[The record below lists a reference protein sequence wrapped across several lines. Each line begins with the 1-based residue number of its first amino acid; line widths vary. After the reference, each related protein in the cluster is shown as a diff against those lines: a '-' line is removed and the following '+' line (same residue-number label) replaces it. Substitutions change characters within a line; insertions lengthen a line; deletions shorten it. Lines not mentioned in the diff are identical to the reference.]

1 MIGER
6 LSEVRKDHG
15 DTQSSLAKK
24 LNVSVATVRSWEQEK
39 SSPAHEILV
48 NICKMYR
55 VSSDYLLGLS
65 NVDPSYIQRRRL
77 ESFTQQELE
86 ELAEYERFLF
96 GEENKRNKKS
106 QGDIYNHLGKIV
118 NAIRYVRFFLKAKT
132 KRVLTICNKDTLIVL
147 GEET

>member
-77 ESFTQQELE
+77 ESFTQHELE
-86 ELAEYERFLF
+86 ELAEYERFLLW
-96 GEENKRNKKS
+96 RRS
-106 QGDIYNHLGKIV
+106 Q
-118 NAIRYVRFFLKAKT
+118 RQ
-132 KRVLTICNKDTLIVL
+132 
-147 GEET
+147 

>member
-86 ELAEYERFLF
+86 ELAEYERF
-96 GEENKRNKKS
+96 
-106 QGDIYNHLGKIV
+106 
-118 NAIRYVRFFLKAKT
+118 
-132 KRVLTICNKDTLIVL
+132 VLWRREQEK
-147 GEET
+147 

>member
-86 ELAEYERFLF
+86 ELAEYERF
-96 GEENKRNKKS
+96 
-106 QGDIYNHLGKIV
+106 
-118 NAIRYVRFFLKAKT
+118 FLWRREQEK
-132 KRVLTICNKDTLIVL
+132 
-147 GEET
+147 

>member
-65 NVDPSYIQRRRL
+65 NVDPSYIQRRRV

-86 ELAEYERFLF
+86 ELAEYERFLLWRR
-96 GEENKRNKKS
+96 EQEK
-106 QGDIYNHLGKIV
+106 
-118 NAIRYVRFFLKAKT
+118 
-132 KRVLTICNKDTLIVL
+132 
-147 GEET
+147 

>member
-1 MIGER
+1 MEMIGER

-86 ELAEYERFLF
+86 ELAEYERFLLWRR
-96 GEENKRNKKS
+96 EQEK
-106 QGDIYNHLGKIV
+106 
-118 NAIRYVRFFLKAKT
+118 
-132 KRVLTICNKDTLIVL
+132 
-147 GEET
+147 

>member
-48 NICKMYR
+48 NICKMY
-55 VSSDYLLGLS
+55 YLLGLS

-86 ELAEYERFLF
+86 ELAEYERFLLWRR
-96 GEENKRNKKS
+96 EQEK
-106 QGDIYNHLGKIV
+106 
-118 NAIRYVRFFLKAKT
+118 
-132 KRVLTICNKDTLIVL
+132 
-147 GEET
+147 

>member
-1 MIGER
+1 MAEVVEMIGER

-86 ELAEYERFLF
+86 ELAEYERFLLWRR
-96 GEENKRNKKS
+96 EQEK
-106 QGDIYNHLGKIV
+106 
-118 NAIRYVRFFLKAKT
+118 
-132 KRVLTICNKDTLIVL
+132 
-147 GEET
+147 

>member
-39 SSPAHEILV
+39 SSSAHEILV
-48 NICKMYR
+48 TICKMYR

-86 ELAEYERFLF
+86 ELAEYERFLLW
-96 GEENKRNKKS
+96 RRS
-106 QGDIYNHLGKIV
+106 Q
-118 NAIRYVRFFLKAKT
+118 RQ
-132 KRVLTICNKDTLIVL
+132 
-147 GEET
+147 

>member
-48 NICKMYR
+48 KICKMYR

-86 ELAEYERFLF
+86 ELAEYERFLLW
-96 GEENKRNKKS
+96 RRS
-106 QGDIYNHLGKIV
+106 Q
-118 NAIRYVRFFLKAKT
+118 RQ
-132 KRVLTICNKDTLIVL
+132 
-147 GEET
+147 

>member
-1 MIGER
+1 MEMIGER

-86 ELAEYERFLF
+86 ELAEYERFLLW
-96 GEENKRNKKS
+96 RRS
-106 QGDIYNHLGKIV
+106 Q
-118 NAIRYVRFFLKAKT
+118 RQ
-132 KRVLTICNKDTLIVL
+132 
-147 GEET
+147 

>member
-86 ELAEYERFLF
+86 ELAEYERFLLWRR
-96 GEENKRNKKS
+96 EQEKK
-106 QGDIYNHLGKIV
+106 KIP
-118 NAIRYVRFFLKAKT
+118 R
-132 KRVLTICNKDTLIVL
+132 
-147 GEET
+147 

>member
-48 NICKMYR
+48 NICKM
-55 VSSDYLLGLS
+55 
-65 NVDPSYIQRRRL
+65 
-77 ESFTQQELE
+77 
-86 ELAEYERFLF
+86 
-96 GEENKRNKKS
+96 
-106 QGDIYNHLGKIV
+106 
-118 NAIRYVRFFLKAKT
+118 
-132 KRVLTICNKDTLIVL
+132 
-147 GEET
+147 

>member
-1 MIGER
+1 MGGGGGNDRRALIRSQKGSR
-6 LSEVRKDHG
+6 RHPIFPC
-15 DTQSSLAKK
+15 KK

-86 ELAEYERFLF
+86 ELAEYERFLLWRR
-96 GEENKRNKKS
+96 EQEK
-106 QGDIYNHLGKIV
+106 
-118 NAIRYVRFFLKAKT
+118 
-132 KRVLTICNKDTLIVL
+132 
-147 GEET
+147 

>member
-1 MIGER
+1 VEMIGER

-86 ELAEYERFLF
+86 ELAEYERFLLWRRKQ
-96 GEENKRNKKS
+96 EK
-106 QGDIYNHLGKIV
+106 
-118 NAIRYVRFFLKAKT
+118 
-132 KRVLTICNKDTLIVL
+132 
-147 GEET
+147 

>member
-1 MIGER
+1 MEMIGER

-48 NICKMYR
+48 TICKMYR

-86 ELAEYERFLF
+86 ELAEYERFLLWRRKQ
-96 GEENKRNKKS
+96 EK
-106 QGDIYNHLGKIV
+106 
-118 NAIRYVRFFLKAKT
+118 
-132 KRVLTICNKDTLIVL
+132 
-147 GEET
+147 

>member
-48 NICKMYR
+48 TICKMYR
-55 VSSDYLLGLS
+55 VSSDYLLGLF
-65 NVDPSYIQRRRL
+65 NVDPSYIQR
-77 ESFTQQELE
+77 
-86 ELAEYERFLF
+86 
-96 GEENKRNKKS
+96 
-106 QGDIYNHLGKIV
+106 
-118 NAIRYVRFFLKAKT
+118 IRYNKLRKLKIAEK
-132 KRVLTICNKDTLIVL
+132 VDTACRSLV
-147 GEET
+147 E

>member
-86 ELAEYERFLF
+86 ELAEYERFLLW
-96 GEENKRNKKS
+96 RRS
-106 QGDIYNHLGKIV
+106 Q
-118 NAIRYVRFFLKAKT
+118 RQ
-132 KRVLTICNKDTLIVL
+132 
-147 GEET
+147 

>member
-86 ELAEYERFLF
+86 EL
-96 GEENKRNKKS
+96 EE
-106 QGDIYNHLGKIV
+106 
-118 NAIRYVRFFLKAKT
+118 
-132 KRVLTICNKDTLIVL
+132 
-147 GEET
+147 

>member
-39 SSPAHEILV
+39 GSPAHEILV

-86 ELAEYERFLF
+86 ELAEYERFLLWRR
-96 GEENKRNKKS
+96 EQEK
-106 QGDIYNHLGKIV
+106 
-118 NAIRYVRFFLKAKT
+118 
-132 KRVLTICNKDTLIVL
+132 
-147 GEET
+147 

>member
-86 ELAEYERFLF
+86 ELVEYERFLLWRR
-96 GEENKRNKKS
+96 EQEK
-106 QGDIYNHLGKIV
+106 
-118 NAIRYVRFFLKAKT
+118 
-132 KRVLTICNKDTLIVL
+132 
-147 GEET
+147 

>member
-1 MIGER
+1 MIRER

-65 NVDPSYIQRRRL
+65 KVDPSYIQRRRL

-86 ELAEYERFLF
+86 ELAEYERFLLWRR
-96 GEENKRNKKS
+96 EQEK
-106 QGDIYNHLGKIV
+106 
-118 NAIRYVRFFLKAKT
+118 
-132 KRVLTICNKDTLIVL
+132 
-147 GEET
+147 

>member
-86 ELAEYERFLF
+86 ELAEYERFLLWRR
-96 GEENKRNKKS
+96 EQEK
-106 QGDIYNHLGKIV
+106 
-118 NAIRYVRFFLKAKT
+118 
-132 KRVLTICNKDTLIVL
+132 
-147 GEET
+147 